1 MIYDFDRRIERR
13 GTASLKYDFAAQRR
27 KPADAL
33 PLWVAD
39 MDFPAPPCVLEA
51 LAARVQ
57 HGIFGYTEITP
68 AYFEAVAN
76 WYDARFHWQ
85 VKREWLVKTPSVVF
99 AVCAAIRAFTK
110 EGDGVLIQT
119 PVYYPFTES
128 VRVNNR
134 KLVENRLV
142 LEKDRYVIDFD
153 DFEAKIRN
161 NGVKLFLL
169 CSPHNPVS
177 RVWTREELTRLGE
190 ICLRHDVLVVADE
203 IHQDFIYPGH
213 KHTVFAD
220 LSPELA
226 ASTITC
232 TAPSKTFNLAGLQI
246 SNIFICNAAL
256 RRRFAQEV
264 NRAGFSQANAMG
276 ITACEA
282 GYRHGGP
289 WVEAL
294 LHYLRDNMDY
304 LDGFLKERAPGIKL
318 IPPEG
323 TYLAWLDC
331 RELNLSDADLDD
343 FMLRRAKLWL
353 DAGTMF
359 GPGGEGF
366 QRINVACPR
375 STLAQALG
383 QLEKALS

>member
-1 MIYDFDRRIERR
+1 MTYDFDRVTERR

-39 MDFPAPPCVLEA
+39 MDFSAPPCVLEA
-51 LAARVQ
+51 LAARVA
-57 HGIFGYTEITP
+57 HGVFGYTEITP
-68 AYFEAVAN
+68 AYFEAVAG
-76 WYDARFHWQ
+76 WYAARFGWQ

-99 AVCAAIRAFTK
+99 AICAAIRAFTK
-110 EGDGVLIQT
+110 EGDAVLIQT

-128 VRVNNR
+128 VRANDR

-142 LEKDRYVIDFD
+142 LEGDRYVIDFG
-153 DFEAKIRN
+153 DFEAKIRD

-177 RVWTREELTRLGE
+177 RVWTREELARVGE
-190 ICLRHDVLVVADE
+190 ICLRHGVLVVADE

-220 LSPELA
+220 LAPELA
-226 ASTITC
+226 ASTVTC
-232 TAPSKTFNLAGLQI
+232 TAPTKTFNLAGLQI

-256 RRRFAQEV
+256 RRRFDQEV
-264 NRAGFSQANAMG
+264 DRAGFSQANAMG
-276 ITACEA
+276 VAACEA
-282 GYRHGGP
+282 AYRHGGP

-304 LDGFLKERAPGIKL
+304 LDGFLKGHVPNIRL

-375 STLAQALG
+375 STLAQALR
-383 QLEKALS
+383 QLEEAL